1 METKVENN
9 SDNANK
15 RLENF
20 LLLKQYSDAAQVYC
34 EEQGVIFERV
44 NQALAYF
51 YKSRN
56 FGTEFKKFR
65 QWVQEGKKIRKGA
78 KGKLFWT
85 RPLKELNLEKEASK
99 RELNDDEINRL
110 LLGKSDYSFCYLF
123 SEYDLV

>member
-56 FGTEFKKFR
+56 FGT
-65 QWVQEGKKIRKGA
+65 
-78 KGKLFWT
+78 
-85 RPLKELNLEKEASK
+85 
-99 RELNDDEINRL
+99 
-110 LLGKSDYSFCYLF
+110 
-123 SEYDLV
+123 

>member
-44 NQALAYF
+44 NQALAFF

-56 FGTEFKKFR
+56 LGSEFKKFR